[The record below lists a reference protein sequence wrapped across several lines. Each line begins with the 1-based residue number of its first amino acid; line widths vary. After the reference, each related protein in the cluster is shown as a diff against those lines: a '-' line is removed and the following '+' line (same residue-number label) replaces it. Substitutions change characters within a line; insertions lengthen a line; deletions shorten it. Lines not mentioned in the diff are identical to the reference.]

1 MGKEFISGHTVSG
14 RAKTN
19 LALPPRFRLF
29 FFLDGGGGGV
39 VLCGRWKLS
48 SPIETE
54 PVSSTLAEQGL
65 NHWTARKFLRL
76 FYCTEYIYLRPNVHG
91 HLEWQ
96 QGLPSNITLI
106 GDWWCWERLKGK
118 GEGGDIGWDG
128 WMASLTQWTWVWANS
143 RRWWRTGKP
152 DVLHSMGSQR
162 VRCDLATEQ
171 Q

>member
-29 FFLDGGGGGV
+29 FFGGGGV

-54 PVSSTLAEQGL
+54 PVSSALAAQGL

-91 HLEWQ
+91 HLE
-96 QGLPSNITLI
+96 
-106 GDWWCWERLKGK
+106 
-118 GEGGDIGWDG
+118 
-128 WMASLTQWTWVWANS
+128 
-143 RRWWRTGKP
+143 
-152 DVLHSMGSQR
+152 
-162 VRCDLATEQ
+162 
-171 Q
+171 